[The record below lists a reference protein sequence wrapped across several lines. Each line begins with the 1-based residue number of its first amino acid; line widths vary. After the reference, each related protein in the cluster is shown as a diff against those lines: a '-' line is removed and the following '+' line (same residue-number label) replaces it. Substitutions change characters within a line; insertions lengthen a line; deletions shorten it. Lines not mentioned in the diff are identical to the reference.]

1 MDKQNTQR
9 GMQNAWQP
17 IAQNTQ
23 RTPVTRIH
31 VSAAHDKNTANSD
44 KPNVIVADNGFTITN
59 YGDRVVVAPPAK
71 KPVINA
77 PTTKPAI
84 NAPAEPTKLA
94 APEESAK
101 LAAPAEATKI
111 VAPAE
116 PAKLVDTSTQ
126 TNHHEEH
133 MVYTPL
139 DNIEDVEEFYA
150 AIRRE
155 KLTHKLS
162 PERPYC
168 YWTIET
174 YDKSNGIR
182 GGGGLGVLAADMR
195 RVAEQLSVPFVLV
208 TPFYPWESHQKM
220 VNMEQIDYHEERNYH
235 DFGFNFVD
243 KVRIRTAT
251 TSVELDVVEKRLG
264 SSRFLC
270 ITEPNFGELY
280 SGESGSD
287 HRLYQE
293 VALGFGGYQA
303 LKLVGCKPG
312 VIQLN
317 EVATFFAA
325 LARLDELASS
335 GMDFYEAVVYTRKH
349 TLYTNHTLVQA
360 AEASFR
366 YEQFE
371 QYVFPNI
378 KSEAVRR
385 WLRDKF
391 TDGWIRLS
399 TPTVEIAE
407 LRSGVSKLHA
417 RVANYHDING
427 NKVKFK
433 SVTNGI
439 HLHTWVLPEISDYYH
454 SHGILDRFDLPESR
468 GFEEN
473 IERITA
479 DEIRHLK
486 QIGRARLNDVLTHRT
501 DQYGNPVHIPEDAFL
516 FDFKRR
522 FVDYKRP
529 ELPFTDPERLAQIL
543 ERNNAHYILAG
554 RVHMGDTRM
563 FDKLMRLL
571 HLIDESPILK
581 ERVHY
586 LPDYDEE
593 LGRALSIGANSSINT
608 PIVGLEAC
616 GTSWEKDIA
625 NMGLL
630 ISTHDGGVADM
641 PSDNYLTID
650 GKNEAQEVENLYK
663 QMEVAAAA
671 WRNDFD
677 LEYWIHKELK
687 AYLDICSGSRMM
699 RDYLNYLF

>member
-1 MDKQNTQR
+1 MENYNPDK
-9 GMQNAWQP
+9 
-17 IAQNTQ
+17 
-23 RTPVTRIH
+23 
-31 VSAAHDKNTANSD
+31 
-44 KPNVIVADNGFTITN
+44 
-59 YGDRVVVAPPAK
+59 RVY
-71 KPVINA
+71 
-77 PTTKPAI
+77 
-84 NAPAEPTKLA
+84 
-94 APEESAK
+94 
-101 LAAPAEATKI
+101 
-111 VAPAE
+111 
-116 PAKLVDTSTQ
+116 
-126 TNHHEEH
+126 H
-133 MVYTPL
+133 PL
-139 DNIEDVEEFYA
+139 DSVEEVEQFYS
-150 AIRRE
+150 AISRD
-155 KLTHKLS
+155 KLMQKLS

-195 RVAEQLSVPFVLV
+195 RVAEQLQVPFVLV
-208 TPFYPWESHQKM
+208 TPFYPWESHQRM
-220 VNMEQIDYHEERNYH
+220 QNMEQIDYHEERDYH
-235 DFGFNFVD
+235 DYGFNYVD
-243 KVRIRTAT
+243 NVRIKTAMA
-251 TSVELDVVEKRLG
+251 SVELAVIEKQMG

-303 LKLVGCKPG
+303 LKLVGLRPA

-325 LARLDELASS
+325 VARLDELVSS
-335 GMDFYEAVVYTRKH
+335 GMNVYEAIVYTRKH

-360 AEASFR
+360 AEATFH
-366 YEQFE
+366 YDQFE
-371 QYVFPNI
+371 RYVFPNI
-378 KSEAVRR
+378 KSAAVRR
-385 WLRDKF
+385 WLSDKF
-391 TDGWIRLS
+391 TDGIIRLS

-427 NKVKFK
+427 SKIKFK

-439 HLHTWVLPEISDYYH
+439 HMRTWVLPEIMDYYH
-454 SHGILDRFDLPESR
+454 KNGILDKFDLPTVRE
-468 GFEEN
+468 FEDSVDK
-473 IERITA
+473 ISA

-486 QIGRARLNDVLTHRT
+486 NIGRARLNEILSHRT
-501 DQYGNPVHIPEDAFL
+501 DQYGNMVQIPEDAFL

-529 ELPFTDPERLAQIL
+529 TLPFNNPERLADIL
-543 ERNNAHYILAG
+543 ERYNAHYILAG
-554 RVHMGDTRM
+554 RVHMGDSTM
-563 FDKLMRLL
+563 FTKLMNTLR
-571 HLIDESPILK
+571 LIDSHPVLK
-581 ERVHY
+581 KRVHY

-593 LGRALSIGANSSINT
+593 LGLALSLGANSSINT

-616 GTSWEKDIA
+616 GTSWMKDVA

-641 PSDNYLTID
+641 PSDSYLTID
-650 GKNEAQEVENLYK
+650 GKTEEQETENLYR
-663 QMEVAAAA
+663 QMEAACKA
-671 WRNDFD
+671 WHNDFD
-677 LEYWIHKELK
+677 LEYWIHKELI
-687 AYLDICSGSRMM
+687 AYLGVCSGSRMM

>member
-1 MDKQNTQR
+1 MER
-9 GMQNAWQP
+9 FQP
-17 IAQNTQ
+17 
-23 RTPVTRIH
+23 
-31 VSAAHDKNTANSD
+31 
-44 KPNVIVADNGFTITN
+44 
-59 YGDRVVVAPPAK
+59 
-71 KPVINA
+71 
-77 PTTKPAI
+77 
-84 NAPAEPTKLA
+84 L
-94 APEESAK
+94 ES
-101 LAAPAEATKI
+101 
-111 VAPAE
+111 V
-116 PAKLVDTSTQ
+116 
-126 TNHHEEH
+126 
-133 MVYTPL
+133 
-139 DNIEDVEEFYA
+139 EDVEEFYS
-150 AIRRE
+150 AIKRE
-155 KLTHKLS
+155 KMTHKLS

-208 TPFYPWESHQKM
+208 TPFYPWESHQR
-220 VNMEQIDYHEERNYH
+220 MEDMKQIDFHTEQHYRDY
-235 DFGFNFVD
+235 GFEFID
-243 KVRIRTAT
+243 TVRIKTSTTA
-251 TSVELDVVEKRLG
+251 VELEVIEKQLG

-303 LKLVGCKPG
+303 LKLVGLRPA

-325 LARLDELASS
+325 VARLDELVSS

-360 AEASFR
+360 AEASFN
-366 YEQFE
+366 YSQFE

-378 KSEAVRR
+378 KSVAVRR
-385 WLRDKF
+385 WLSDKF
-391 TDGWIRLS
+391 TNGRIQLS

-427 NKVKFK
+427 NKIKFK

-439 HLHTWVLPEISDYYH
+439 HMRTWVLPEIMEYFYDKN
-454 SHGILDRFDLPESR
+454 ILDKFDLPP
-468 GFEEN
+468 EEKLEEAVN
-473 IERITA
+473 AVSAA
-479 DEIRHLK
+479 DIRKLKLAGRKKLNEIL
-486 QIGRARLNDVLTHRT
+486 ANRT
-501 DQYGNPVHIPEDAFL
+501 DQYGKPVQIPEDALL

-529 ELPFTDPERLAQIL
+529 WLPFENPERLAEIL
-543 ERNNAHYILAG
+543 EQNNAHYILAG
-554 RVHMGDTRM
+554 RVHMGDNRM
-563 FDKLMRLL
+563 FDRLMKLL
-571 HLIDESPILK
+571 HLIDKHPVLR

-593 LGRALSIGANSSINT
+593 LGFALSVGANSSINT

-616 GTSWEKDIA
+616 GTSWMKDIA
-625 NMGLL
+625 NLGLL

-641 PSDNYLTID
+641 PSDNYLSIK
-650 GKNEAQEVENLYK
+650 GKTEAEECAELYR
-663 QMEVAAAA
+663 QMEAAAAA
-671 WRNDFD
+671 WNNDFD
-677 LEYWIHKELK
+677 LEYWVRKELV
-687 AYLDICSGSRMM
+687 AYLAIISGSRMM
-699 RDYLNYLF
+699 KDYLNYLF

>member
-1 MDKQNTQR
+1 MER
-9 GMQNAWQP
+9 FQP
-17 IAQNTQ
+17 
-23 RTPVTRIH
+23 
-31 VSAAHDKNTANSD
+31 
-44 KPNVIVADNGFTITN
+44 
-59 YGDRVVVAPPAK
+59 
-71 KPVINA
+71 
-77 PTTKPAI
+77 
-84 NAPAEPTKLA
+84 L
-94 APEESAK
+94 ES
-101 LAAPAEATKI
+101 
-111 VAPAE
+111 V
-116 PAKLVDTSTQ
+116 
-126 TNHHEEH
+126 
-133 MVYTPL
+133 
-139 DNIEDVEEFYA
+139 EDVEEFYS
-150 AIRRE
+150 AIKRE
-155 KLTHKLS
+155 KMTHKLS

-208 TPFYPWESHQKM
+208 TPFYPWESHQR
-220 VNMEQIDYHEERNYH
+220 MEDMKQIDFHTEQHYRDY
-235 DFGFNFVD
+235 GFEFID
-243 KVRIRTAT
+243 TVRIKTSTTA
-251 TSVELDVVEKRLG
+251 VELEVIEKQLG

-303 LKLVGCKPG
+303 LKLVGLRPA

-325 LARLDELASS
+325 VARLDELVSS

-360 AEASFR
+360 AEASFN
-366 YEQFE
+366 YSQFE

-378 KSEAVRR
+378 KSVAVKR
-385 WLRDKF
+385 WLSDKF
-391 TDGWIRLS
+391 TNGRIQLS

-427 NKVKFK
+427 NKIKFK

-439 HLHTWVLPEISDYYH
+439 HMRTWVLPEIMEYFYDKN
-454 SHGILDRFDLPESR
+454 ILDKFDLPP
-468 GFEEN
+468 EEKLEEAVN
-473 IERITA
+473 AVSAA
-479 DEIRHLK
+479 DIRKLKLAGRKKLNEIL
-486 QIGRARLNDVLTHRT
+486 ANRT
-501 DQYGNPVHIPEDAFL
+501 DQYGKPVQIPEDAML

-529 ELPFTDPERLAQIL
+529 WLPFENPERLAEIL
-543 ERNNAHYILAG
+543 EQNNAHYILAG
-554 RVHMGDTRM
+554 RVHMGDNRM
-563 FDKLMRLL
+563 FDRLMKLL
-571 HLIDESPILK
+571 HLIDKHPVLR

-593 LGRALSIGANSSINT
+593 LGFALSVGANSSINT

-616 GTSWEKDIA
+616 GTSWMKDIA
-625 NMGLL
+625 NLGLL

-641 PSDNYLTID
+641 PSDNYLSIK
-650 GKNEAQEVENLYK
+650 GKTEAEECTELYR
-663 QMEVAAAA
+663 QMEAAAAA
-671 WRNDFD
+671 WNNDFD
-677 LEYWIHKELK
+677 LEYWVRKELV
-687 AYLDICSGSRMM
+687 AYLAIISGSRMM
-699 RDYLNYLF
+699 KDYLNYLF

>member
-1 MDKQNTQR
+1 MEDQK
-9 GMQNAWQP
+9 
-17 IAQNTQ
+17 
-23 RTPVTRIH
+23 
-31 VSAAHDKNTANSD
+31 
-44 KPNVIVADNGFTITN
+44 
-59 YGDRVVVAPPAK
+59 K
-71 KPVINA
+71 KPIPVYQ
-77 PTTKPAI
+77 P
-84 NAPAEPTKLA
+84 L
-94 APEESAK
+94 ES
-101 LAAPAEATKI
+101 
-111 VAPAE
+111 V
-116 PAKLVDTSTQ
+116 
-126 TNHHEEH
+126 
-133 MVYTPL
+133 
-139 DNIEDVEEFYA
+139 EDVEEFYS

-195 RVAEQLSVPFVLV
+195 RVAEQLQVPFVLV

-220 VNMEQIDYHEERNYH
+220 VDMEQIDYHIEKDYKEY
-235 DFGFNFVD
+235 GFNFVD
-243 KVRIRTAT
+243 TIRIKTAT
-251 TSVELDVVEKRLG
+251 TSVELDVIEKKMG

-293 VALGFGGYQA
+293 VSLGFGGYQA
-303 LKLVGCKPG
+303 LKAVGLRPA

-325 LARLDELASS
+325 VARLDELVSS

-360 AEASFR
+360 AEATFHYS
-366 YEQFE
+366 QFE

-378 KSEAVRR
+378 KSVAVKR
-385 WLRDKF
+385 WLSDKF
-391 TDGWIRLS
+391 TNGTIRLS

-427 NKVKFK
+427 AKIKFK

-439 HLHTWVLPEISDYYH
+439 HMRTWVLPEIMDFYYKKEV
-454 SHGILDRFDLPESR
+454 LDRFDLPVER
-468 GFEEN
+468 NFEDN
-473 IERITA
+473 VAKISA
-479 DEIRHLK
+479 DEIRELK
-486 QIGRARLNDVLTHRT
+486 KQGRAKLNEILKHRT
-501 DQYGNPVHIPEDAFL
+501 DQYGKTFEIPEDAML

-529 ELPFTDPERLAQIL
+529 WLPFTNPERLAEIL
-543 ERNNAHYILAG
+543 EKHNAHYILAG
-554 RVHMGDTRM
+554 RVHMGDTTM
-563 FDKLMRLL
+563 FNKLMDLL
-571 HLIDESPILK
+571 HVIDRNPILK

-593 LGRALSIGANSSINT
+593 LGLGLSLGANSSINT

-616 GTSWEKDIA
+616 GTSWMKDIA
-625 NMGLL
+625 NLGLL

-641 PSDNYLTID
+641 PSDNYLTVS
-650 GKNEAQEVENLYK
+650 GKTEAEECEDLYR
-663 QMEVAAAA
+663 QMEVAAEA
-671 WRNDFD
+671 WTNDFD
-677 LEYWIHKELK
+677 LEYWIHKELV
-687 AYLDICSGSRMM
+687 AYLDIISGSRMM
-699 RDYLNYLF
+699 KDYLNYLF